1 MPLGQLGSR
10 AMGELGGRMLYKPGS
25 AACMSADGLVILRG
39 RRTHNVGNSKSVDG
53 SRSYVCPYSPEIG

>member
-1 MPLGQLGSR
+1 
-10 AMGELGGRMLYKPGS
+10 MLYKPGS